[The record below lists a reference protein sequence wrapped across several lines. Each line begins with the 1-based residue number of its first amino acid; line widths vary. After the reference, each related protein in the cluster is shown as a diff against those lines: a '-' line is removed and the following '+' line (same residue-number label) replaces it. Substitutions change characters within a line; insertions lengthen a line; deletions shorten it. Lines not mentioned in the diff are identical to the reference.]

1 MKKKNSFAS
10 NGGFFSAFTLAEM
23 MVVMLILSIVLAA
36 MAPVMTTRS
45 KPNNSTPWKYDTSI
59 NASARNNI
67 WFGLGSS
74 QHVMIGQDSFLGT
87 DNAKLIINT
96 NGTNSSIGFK
106 NNGTAVG
113 SLWFKNG
120 GMLLGKFAEGGDL
133 GSSAIAIGNEVNAA
147 QEAVAIG
154 KKASAGYINAVAIGA
169 NATSG
174 SGIAIGTTANSSSG
188 IAIGSGSKSKRG
200 NAFGGGSEATG
211 QNSIAIGSYAQT
223 NAIAGIVI
231 GSSASIQIDE
241 TNKTDYNNDQSAI
254 AIGSRATI
262 LPSVEND
269 INKDTRNLRSPAAI
283 AIGKSATAK
292 YDGTIAIGKK
302 AIADGGAIRNRGE
315 IGLSK
320 TEHSS
325 SIAIGREAKAMNAG
339 AISIGDSIVNSGPRA
354 IAIGSKAKIIVD
366 DGEEPRPGY
375 DSNYYVTNGSIAIGA
390 EASAESASYSYDTS
404 STGSGRALWR
414 VEHAVAIGD
423 KTTAQH
429 GGVAIGG
436 SFVDSGSRRYKG
448 STTAANGAVA
458 VGECTKAAEG
468 AVAAGRFVEAK
479 GTYSIAIGQY
489 AQTPGDIVTPGDSHH
504 TPHTNRG
511 AIAIG
516 YNASA
521 KGNSVAI
528 GTEAKA
534 DKINQI
540 VLGTKDY
547 TVYIPGNLIVGQTSF
562 FGANIQG
569 QNLALG
575 GHFGFSEGVG
585 ERGYI
590 GTTKKGNITMYQ
602 SGAEYRAKA
611 GYDGAF
617 EFITTHSSDRRL
629 KYVGKENKSGLD
641 KIRQLKV
648 FNYTFKKDT
657 TKTPHVGVIAQD
669 LQKVFPNAV
678 KKGADGFLTIRME
691 DMFYAVINAIKELD
705 AKYQAQEKRINAL
718 EKENKEFKARLDKL
732 EAKVK

>member
-87 DNAKLIINT
+87 DNAKLLINAD
-96 NGTNSSIGFK
+96 GSTNSSIGFK

-154 KKASAGYINAVAIGA
+154 KKASAGSLISIAIGNEA
-169 NATSG
+169 NSDG
-174 SGIAIGTTANSSSG
+174 GGIAIGYKPKTDKNSYAFGSSS
-188 IAIGSGSKSKRG
+188 K
-200 NAFGGGSEATG
+200 ATG
-211 QNSIAIGSYAQT
+211 QSSVAIGTSAKT
-223 NAIAGIVI
+223 NAGYSIVM
-231 GSSASIQIDE
+231 GNGANIQIDD
-241 TNKTDYNNDQSAI
+241 TNSADDTGKKGSNDLSAI
-254 AIGSRATI
+254 AIGTSANV
-262 LPSVEND
+262 LPSKETDV
-269 INKDTRNLRSPAAI
+269 NKDNRNLRSPAAI
-283 AIGKSATAK
+283 AIGRRATAK
-292 YDGTIAIGKK
+292 YDGTIAIGKN
-302 AIADGGAIRNRGE
+302 ASADGGAIRNRGE

-325 SIAIGREAKAMNAG
+325 SIAIGREAKALNAG
-339 AISIGDSIVNSGPRA
+339 AISIGDSIQNSGPRA

-375 DSNYYVTNGSIAIGA
+375 DTDYYVTNGSIAIGA
-390 EASAESASYSYDTS
+390 EASAESTSYKSDDT
-404 STGSGRALWR
+404 TYTTQYWR

-423 KTTAQH
+423 KATAGH

-436 SFVDSGSRRYKG
+436 SLVDSYRSWGG
-448 STTAANGAVA
+448 PTTATNGAVA
-458 VGECTKAAEG
+458 VGESAKAAEG
-468 AVAAGRFVEAK
+468 AVATGRLVEAK
-479 GTYSIAIGQY
+479 GKFSVAIGQF
-489 AQTPGDIVTPGDSHH
+489 ATTPRDVEVPPADKHSIKKIY
-504 TPHTNRG
+504 RG
-511 AIAIG
+511 AVAIG
-516 YNASA
+516 YDASA
-521 KGNSVAI
+521 VGNSVAI
-528 GTEAKA
+528 GPGAEANE
-534 DKINQI
+534 INQI
-540 VLGTKDY
+540 VLGGENY
-547 TVYIPGNLIVGQTSF
+547 TVYIPGNLIVGNKSF
-562 FGANIQG
+562 FGANITEPYESG
-569 QNLALG
+569 VAGHWANG
-575 GHFGFSEGVG
+575 GVRTWIADYGGKRFDCWEGYNNQWG
-585 ERGYI
+585 
-590 GTTKKGNITMYQ
+590 
-602 SGAEYRAKA
+602 SAKA
-611 GYDGAF
+611 GYDGAVNYLNHV
-617 EFITTHSSDRRL
+617 TSDRRL
-629 KYVGKENKSGLD
+629 KYVGKENTSGLD

-648 FNYTFKKDT
+648 FNYTFKKDA
-657 TKTPHVGVIAQD
+657 KKEPHVGVIAQD
-669 LQKVFPNAV
+669 LQKIFPNAV

>member
-74 QHVMIGQDSFLGT
+74 QHVMIGQDSFLAT
-87 DNAKLIINT
+87 DPDAKLLINT

-154 KKASAGYINAVAIGA
+154 KKASAGSLISIAIGNEA
-169 NATSG
+169 NSDG
-174 SGIAIGTTANSSSG
+174 GGIAIGYKPKTDKNSYAFGSSS
-188 IAIGSGSKSKRG
+188 K
-200 NAFGGGSEATG
+200 ATG
-211 QNSIAIGSYAQT
+211 QSSVAIGTSAKT
-223 NAIAGIVI
+223 NAGYSIVM
-231 GSSASIQIDE
+231 GNGANIQIDD
-241 TNKTDYNNDQSAI
+241 TNSADDTGKKGSNDLSAI
-254 AIGSRATI
+254 AIGTSANV
-262 LPSVEND
+262 LPSKETDV
-269 INKDTRNLRSPAAI
+269 NKDNRNLRSPAAI
-283 AIGKSATAK
+283 AIGRRATAK
-292 YDGTIAIGKK
+292 YDGTIAIGKN
-302 AIADGGAIRNRGE
+302 ASADGGAIRNKGE

-325 SIAIGREAKAMNAG
+325 SIAIGREAKALNAG
-339 AISIGDSIVNSGPRA
+339 AISIGDSIQNSGPRA

-375 DSNYYVTNGSIAIGA
+375 DTDYYVTNGSIAIGA
-390 EASAESASYSYDTS
+390 EASAESASYTYGTN
-404 STGSGRALWR
+404 STGSGNALWR

-423 KTTAQH
+423 KATAGH

-436 SFVDSGSRRYKG
+436 RFVDSYYRSRG
-448 STTAANGAVA
+448 GATTATNGAVA
-458 VGECTKAAEG
+458 VGESAKAAEG
-468 AVAAGRFVEAK
+468 AVATGRLVEAK
-479 GTYSIAIGQY
+479 GKFSVAIGQE
-489 AQTPGDIVTPGDSHH
+489 ATTPGDIVTPGDYHH
-504 TPHTNRG
+504 TPHTYKG

-516 YNASA
+516 YGASA

-569 QNLALG
+569 QDLALG

-629 KYVGKENKSGLD
+629 KYVGKENTSGLD

-648 FNYTFKKDT
+648 FNYTFKKDA
-657 TKTPHVGVIAQD
+657 KKEPHVGVIAQD